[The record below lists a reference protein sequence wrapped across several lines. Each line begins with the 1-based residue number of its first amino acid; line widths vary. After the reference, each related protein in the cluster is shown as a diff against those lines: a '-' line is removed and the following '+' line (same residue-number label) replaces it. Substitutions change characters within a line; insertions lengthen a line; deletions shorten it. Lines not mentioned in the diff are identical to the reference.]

1 MSAVGVTTKG
11 NAEQAEL
18 MRLIMD
24 NQHPIVI
31 CEGAAGTG
39 KNFISIASALE
50 LLTSKHK
57 YEKIYYCKNTVDVG
71 RDIGFLPGDIGDKI
85 NPYQMALFDTLQ
97 AIERKGKVIR
107 ANDAKQKIEVL
118 PLFNVRGRTLENCIL
133 IVDEAQNLDLTSLRT
148 LCTRVGDYCKLIFLG
163 SYKQIDDP
171 KQRRQEKCDFQ
182 KMAEALEDLEFVGQI
197 HLVKS
202 MRSTYCALLDE
213 IFEGIK

>member
-1 MSAVGVTTKG
+1 MSVVGITTKG

-50 LLTSKHK
+50 LVLKRR

-97 AIERKGKVIR
+97 AIEKKGKTIK

-118 PLFNVRGRTLENCIL
+118 PLFNVRGRSLENCIL
-133 IVDEAQNLDLTSLRT
+133 IVDEAQNLDLVSLRT
-148 LCTRVGDYCKLIFLG
+148 LCTRLGDYCKLVFLG

-171 KQRRQEKCDFQ
+171 KQRKQEKCDFQ
-182 KMAEALEDLEFVGQI
+182 KMAEAFEDLAFVGQVT
-197 HLVKS
+197 LVKS
-202 MRSTYCALLDE
+202 MRSEYCAILDE